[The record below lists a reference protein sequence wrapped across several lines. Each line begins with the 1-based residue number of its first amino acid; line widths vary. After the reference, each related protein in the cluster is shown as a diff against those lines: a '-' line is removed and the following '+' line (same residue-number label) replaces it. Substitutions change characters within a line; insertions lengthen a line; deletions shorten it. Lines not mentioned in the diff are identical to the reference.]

1 MKQQAV
7 LHGKADG
14 QVLRPSRIGDWLVLA
29 KVRLNSLAV
38 ATAAGGYYMASPE
51 PLDEWRLVAM
61 CAGSAL
67 VASGA
72 SAVNQIVE
80 RDVDRL
86 MQRTATR
93 PLAEGRMQPNE
104 GWVLA
109 GVLSLAGLAV
119 LWLGTT
125 PAATYVALA
134 TLVSYAAIYTPLK
147 RHTSFATVVGAV
159 PGALPPLIGWAAVR
173 GSVDGME
180 PWTLFAIMFVWQLPH
195 FLAIAWMFRE
205 DYARAGLPMLSV
217 VDRHGGMTGRQTALW
232 AAALVPV
239 SQLPFLVDLAT
250 LEYAA
255 GATLLGIVLFALA
268 LRFARHRSIANA
280 RILFVASV
288 VYLPL
293 LWLLMTFGRR

>member
-1 MKQQAV
+1 
-7 LHGKADG
+7 
-14 QVLRPSRIGDWLVLA
+14 
-29 KVRLNSLAV
+29 
-38 ATAAGGYYMASPE
+38 
-51 PLDEWRLVAM
+51 
-61 CAGSAL
+61 
-67 VASGA
+67 
-72 SAVNQIVE
+72 
-80 RDVDRL
+80 
-86 MQRTATR
+86 
-93 PLAEGRMQPNE
+93 
-104 GWVLA
+104 
-109 GVLSLAGLAV
+109 VLSLAGLAV